1 MVSFAAGAVMAKCA
15 GGAAMP
21 NLLWFYSFYQLTTL
35 NCFLKMQLFLTMLC
49 SMHNCVT

>member
-1 MVSFAAGAVMAKCA
+1 MVSFAAGAVMAKSA

-21 NLLWFYSFYQLTTL
+21 NLICFYSFYQLATL
-35 NCFLKMQLFLTMLC
+35 KFKRKMQLFFPVLC